1 MDILEGVYSVYGYKS
16 AYDLMRQTHT
26 EEPWLNTEQSHVISD
41 DSIKEFFDGSFDSKK
56 NTSVDT
62 DTLHRLFDEN
72 KEVMDWL
79 KDK

>member
-1 MDILEGVYSVYGYKS
+1 MMGKIFESNPQGK
-16 AYDLMRQTHT
+16 Q
-26 EEPWLNTEQSHVISD
+26 
-41 DSIKEFFDGSFDSKK
+41 KK
-56 NTSVDT
+56 DVSVDT

>member
-1 MDILEGVYSVYGYKS
+1 MDE
-16 AYDLMRQTHT
+16 
-26 EEPWLNTEQSHVISD
+26 
-41 DSIKEFFDGSFDSKK
+41 

>member
-1 MDILEGVYSVYGYKS
+1 MEDTFSKIKKY
-16 AYDLMRQTHT
+16 LMKHGLAD
-26 EEPWLNTEQSHVISD
+26 E
-41 DSIKEFFDGSFDSKK
+41 

>member
-1 MDILEGVYSVYGYKS
+1 LPTHNKGGIIM
-16 AYDLMRQTHT
+16 YDVS
-26 EEPWLNTEQSHVISD
+26 E
-41 DSIKEFFDGSFDSKK
+41 
-56 NTSVDT
+56 DT

>member
-1 MDILEGVYSVYGYKS
+1 MLKPLQFIESMVYWPALFLFIVPTHNKGGSIMYDVSEDI
-16 AYDLMRQTHT
+16 
-26 EEPWLNTEQSHVISD
+26 
-41 DSIKEFFDGSFDSKK
+41 
-56 NTSVDT
+56 

>member
-1 MDILEGVYSVYGYKS
+1 MRIKDIDITQESVEKIL
-16 AYDLMRQTHT
+16 D
-26 EEPWLNTEQSHVISD
+26 EINTEALA
-41 DSIKEFFDGSFDSKK
+41 DSIKMSLDAHDNKT
-56 NTSVDT
+56 TSVDT